1 MRIKTVLK
9 YLIFGIQW
17 GCMFFVV
24 VNIILLLTVGD
35 KAYLSADNFIKS
47 AFASMLAGIGGA
59 STSIVYTFE
68 SWSFKKQVSVHFIVG
83 LSIYFLSAY
92 IGNWFKFSFDF
103 VFIITILLAVAVFFI
118 IWFVFYL
125 ITKND
130 EKSINN
136 KLKKIQNNNK

>member
-1 MRIKTVLK
+1 MKIKTITK
-9 YLIFGIQW
+9 YLLFGIQW

-24 VNIILLLTVGD
+24 VNIILLLAVGE

-68 SWSFKKQVSVHFIVG
+68 GWSFKKQVSVHFIVG
-83 LSIYFLSAY
+83 LSVYFLSAY
-92 IGNWFKFSFDF
+92 LGGWFKFSLDF
-103 VFIITILLAVAVFFI
+103 IFLFAIIISIAVFFI

-130 EKSINN
+130 EKNINN
-136 KLKKIQNNNK
+136 KLKEIQNDSK